1 MFNMSPR
8 QEQAPA
14 GARGWRAY
22 AVGDVHGRLDL
33 LEQLLAKIH
42 RDLGRHPSRK
52 TLLLFVG
59 DLIDR
64 GPNSAQV
71 IERLRTYSRDGVR
84 TAFLLGN
91 HEEVLLRILKGDS
104 ELIAKW
110 RMFGGSET
118 LQSYGVEPASLQGL
132 AGEDALAVVR
142 EAIPAAH
149 VQFLETFGDSVRFGD
164 FLFVHAGIRPG
175 IEVEQQRQT
184 DLRWIREPFLF
195 DETDHGFVVVHGH
208 TITPRVD
215 VRPNRIAIDTGAYR
229 TGVLSAIAIERSRTW
244 FLDTRA
250 TASAEPALTD

>member
-91 HEEVLLRILKGDS
+91 HEEVLLRILKGDTS
-104 ELIAKW
+104 LITSW
-110 RMFGGSET
+110 LQFGGLQC
-118 LQSYGVEPASLQGL
+118 LQSYGVDANELRGRAPESVIEL
-132 AGEDALAVVR
+132 ARGAVP
-142 EAIPAAH
+142 ETH
-149 VQFLETFGDSVRFGD
+149 VEFLKSFADSCRFGD
-164 FLFVHAGIRPG
+164 YLFVHAGIRPG
-175 IEVEQQRQT
+175 VDLEQQSQS
-184 DLRWIREPFLF
+184 DLRWIREPFLS
-195 DETDHGFVVVHGH
+195 DETEHGSVVVHGH
-208 TITPRVD
+208 TICEAVD
-215 VRPNRIAIDTGAYR
+215 ERPNRIGIDTGAYR
-229 TGVLSAIAIERSRTW
+229 SGNLTALAIEGADRW
-244 FLDTRA
+244 VIDTRA
-250 TASAEPALTD
+250 D